1 MTITH
6 KPEIMDTIPP
16 LPILSAEE
24 QRVLGALMEKAKAT
38 PEYYPLTLNAL
49 VAACNQKTSRK
60 PVVSYDDN
68 TVITTLDS
76 LRKKGL
82 VSTVTGGSSRVTK
95 YKHNFA
101 VVYPV
106 IPAEVTIIC
115 LLLLRGA
122 QTPGELNTNSGRMHE
137 FESLEE
143 VQSILDNLANAEQP
157 YVRQLAKRPGQKEAR
172 YMHLLGGGELPDDD
186 DIDFQDMGSSAE
198 LSSRLAKVESELA
211 ALRAEFDKLMQQ
223 LT

>member
-1 MTITH
+1 
-6 KPEIMDTIPP
+6 MDTTPP
-16 LPILSAEE
+16 LPVLSAEE

-60 PVVSYDDN
+60 PVVQYDDN
-68 TVITTLDS
+68 TVITTLDT

-82 VSTVTGGSSRVTK
+82 VSTVVGGSSRVTK

-115 LLLLRGA
+115 LLLLRGP
-122 QTPGELNTNSGRMHE
+122 QTPGELNTNSGRMYE

-143 VQSILDNLANAEQP
+143 VQSFLDNLANADQP
-157 YVRQLAKRPGQKEAR
+157 FVKQLPKRPGQKEAR
-172 YMHLLGGGELPDDD
+172 YMQLLGGTADPEEDDSVAD
-186 DIDFQDMGSSAE
+186 GVETSAG
-198 LSSRLAKVESELA
+198 LAPRLAKVEAELA
-211 ALRAEFDKLMQQ
+211 ALRAEFDKLMQA
-223 LT
+223 LS

>member
-1 MTITH
+1 
-6 KPEIMDTIPP
+6 MDTTPP
-16 LPILSAEE
+16 LPVLSAEE

-60 PVVSYDDN
+60 PVVQYDDS
-68 TVITTLDS
+68 TVIATLDT

-82 VSTVTGGSSRVTK
+82 VSTVVGGSSRVTK

-115 LLLLRGA
+115 LLLLRGPL
-122 QTPGELNTNSGRMHE
+122 TPGELNTNSGRLYE
-137 FESLEE
+137 FESLDE
-143 VQSILDNLANAEQP
+143 VQSFLDNLANAEQP
-157 YVRQLAKRPGQKEAR
+157 FVKQLPKRPGQKEAR
-172 YMHLLGGGELPDDD
+172 YMQLLGGTAVPEDDD
-186 DIDFQDMGSSAE
+186 TATGGTETSSGLA
-198 LSSRLAKVESELA
+198 SRLATVEAELA
-211 ALRAEFDKLMQQ
+211 ALRAEFDKLMQE
-223 LT
+223 LS

>member
-1 MTITH
+1 
-6 KPEIMDTIPP
+6 MDTTPL

-24 QRVLGALMEKAKAT
+24 QRILGVLMEKAKTT

-49 VAACNQKTSRK
+49 TAACNQKTSRK
-60 PVVSYDDN
+60 PVVNYDGS
-68 TVITTLDS
+68 TVITALDD

-101 VVYPV
+101 VMYPV
-106 IPAEVTIIC
+106 IPVEVTIIC
-115 LLLLRGA
+115 LLLLRGP
-122 QTPGELNTNSGRMHE
+122 QTPGELNTNSGRMYE

-143 VQSILDNLANAEQP
+143 VQTVLDNLADGEQP
-157 YVRQLAKRPGQKEAR
+157 YIRQLAKRPGQKEAR
-172 YMHLLGGGELPDDD
+172 YMHLLGGGEPIDDEEA
-186 DIDFQDMGSSAE
+186 DFVDTGASTDLIQ
-198 LSSRLAKVESELA
+198 RLTRVETELA
-211 ALRAEFDKLMQQ
+211 ALRADFDKLMQE

>member
-1 MTITH
+1 
-6 KPEIMDTIPP
+6 MDTTPP
-16 LPILSAEE
+16 LPVLSAEE

-60 PVVSYDDN
+60 PVVQYDDS
-68 TVITTLDS
+68 TVIATLDT

-82 VSTVTGGSSRVTK
+82 VSTVVGGSSRVTK

-115 LLLLRGA
+115 LLLLRGPL
-122 QTPGELNTNSGRMHE
+122 TPGELNTNSGRLYE
-137 FESLEE
+137 FESLDE
-143 VQSILDNLANAEQP
+143 VQSFLDNLANAEQP
-157 YVRQLAKRPGQKEAR
+157 FVKQLPKRPGQKEAR
-172 YMHLLGGGELPDDD
+172 YMQLLGGTAVPEDDD
-186 DIDFQDMGSSAE
+186 MATGGTETRSGLA
-198 LSSRLAKVESELA
+198 SRLATVEAELA
-211 ALRAEFDKLMQQ
+211 ALRAEFDKLMQE
-223 LT
+223 LS

>member
-1 MTITH
+1 
-6 KPEIMDTIPP
+6 MDTTLP
-16 LPILSAEE
+16 LPTLSAEE
-24 QRVLGALMEKAKAT
+24 QRVLGALMEKARAT

-49 VAACNQKTSRK
+49 VAACNQKTSRT
-60 PVVSYDDN
+60 PVVSYDDH
-68 TVITTLDS
+68 TVITTLDT

-82 VSTVTGGSSRVTK
+82 VSTVTGGGSRVTK

-101 VVYPV
+101 VMYPV

-115 LLLLRGA
+115 LLLLRGP

-143 VQSILDNLANAEQP
+143 VQSLLDNLANAVPP
-157 YVRQLAKRPGQKEAR
+157 YIIPVAKRPGQKEVR
-172 YMHLLGGGELPDDD
+172 YRHLFGSPQLADEEAVNFPDTGASDELTNR
-186 DIDFQDMGSSAE
+186 IT
-198 LSSRLAKVESELA
+198 KVEAELA
-211 ALRAEFDKLMQQ
+211 ALRAEFDKLMNE

>member
-1 MTITH
+1 
-6 KPEIMDTIPP
+6 MDTTPP
-16 LPILSAEE
+16 LPVLSAEE

-49 VAACNQKTSRK
+49 IAACNQKTSRK
-60 PVVSYDDN
+60 PVVQYDDS

-82 VSTVTGGSSRVTK
+82 ASTVVGGSSRVTK

-115 LLLLRGA
+115 LLLLRGP
-122 QTPGELNTNSGRMHE
+122 QTPGELNTNSGRLYE
-137 FESLEE
+137 FESLDE
-143 VQSILDNLANAEQP
+143 VQSFLDNLANAEHP
-157 YVRQLAKRPGQKEAR
+157 FVKQLPKRPGQKEAR
-172 YMHLLGGGELPDDD
+172 YMQLLGGTAVPEGDDSATEGGETNGGLA
-186 DIDFQDMGSSAE
+186 G
-198 LSSRLAKVESELA
+198 RLARVETELA
-211 ALRAEFDKLMQQ
+211 ALRAEFDKLMQE
-223 LT
+223 LS

>member
-1 MTITH
+1 
-6 KPEIMDTIPP
+6 MDTIPT

-24 QRVLGALMEKAKAT
+24 QRVLGSLMEKARAT

-60 PVVSYDDN
+60 PVVSYDDS

-82 VSTVTGGSSRVTK
+82 ASTVVGGSSRVTK

-101 VVYPV
+101 IVYPV

-115 LLLLRGA
+115 LLLLRGPL
-122 QTPGELNTNSGRMHE
+122 TPGELNTNSGRMYE

-143 VQSILDNLANAEQP
+143 VQSLLDNLANAEQP
-157 YVRQLAKRPGQKEAR
+157 FIKQLPKRPGQKEAR
-172 YMHLLGGGELPDDD
+172 YMQLLGGSDIPEEDD
-186 DIDFQDMGSSAE
+186 SAYSGADAA
-198 LSSRLAKVESELA
+198 LAPRLAKVEAELA
-211 ALRAEFDKLMQQ
+211 ALRAEFDKLMQE
-223 LT
+223 LS

>member
-1 MTITH
+1 
-6 KPEIMDTIPP
+6 MDTTPP

-24 QRVLGALMEKAKAT
+24 QRILGALMEKAKTT

-68 TVITTLDS
+68 TVIITLDS

-101 VVYPV
+101 IVYPV

-115 LLLLRGA
+115 LLLLRGP

-137 FESLEE
+137 FDSLEE
-143 VQSILDNLANAEQP
+143 IQSILDNLANAEQP
-157 YVRQLAKRPGQKEAR
+157 YVRQLAKRPGQKETR
-172 YMHLLGGGELPDDD
+172 YMHLLGGEELSDDYEV
-186 DIDFQDMGSSAE
+186 DFQDNGSPVE
-198 LSSRLAKVESELA
+198 LASRLAKVEAELA
-211 ALRAEFDKLMQQ
+211 ALRAEFDKLMQE